1 MNKSIS
7 DISGKLSTKEIQ
19 KETTKQNKYEEKTK
33 NINVSLKFNDNKTNK
48 DIIKKEKVSNTK
60 ILVKKKS
67 EKKECFSCY
76 RDDLGENKEV
86 LSNIYDERIGISNYK
101 KKEECD
107 QAFKK
112 SGEKLKENPIKIEN
126 LICLNKEYVKKDE
139 NNEEKNNNNIYEK
152 NNNKLDEKDIIKSK
166 ENEPSVYFDESL
178 LNKKLLSFGNEL
190 KEYIE
195 KEIKEKINKSNN
207 ELNKRTNKVIKEAIE
222 GANKEIN
229 KKMEKMEEKIKE
241 SNIKIGLLNLINNQS
256 EKFLNIKLE
265 NMNYK
270 MEKILNT
277 YQILYLRKLTN
288 FIIE

>member
-60 ILVKKKS
+60 MLGKNVGTCKKS

-76 RDDLGENKEV
+76 GDDLGENKEV
-86 LSNIYDERIGISNYK
+86 LSNIYDERNGISNYK

-126 LICLNKEYVKKDE
+126 LICSNKEYVKKDE

-152 NNNKLDEKDIIKSK
+152 NNNKLNEKDIIKSK

-207 ELNKRTNKVIKEAIE
+207 ELNE
-222 GANKEIN
+222 
-229 KKMEKMEEKIKE
+229 KMEKWKK
-241 SNIKIGLLNLINNQS
+241 KLKNLIL
-256 EKFLNIKLE
+256 K
-265 NMNYK
+265 
-270 MEKILNT
+270 
-277 YQILYLRKLTN
+277 
-288 FIIE
+288 